1 MAGFSFTPKHAEP
14 EIIILWFKEERKMIE
29 ESLDED
35 ILIVK
40 LKNGNTNAF
49 NRQILERLGEIAR
62 QADQNPAPKGIIL
75 TGEGRFFSSGFDL
88 SVFLGFSEKNE
99 ALEFFELEQKVLTS
113 LFACRK
119 PVVAAIN
126 GHAVAGGL
134 IYAMAAD
141 YRIVKEHPKIKI
153 GMSEVKIGLP
163 LNIAQHE
170 VMRFGFDGNQRF
182 RDVMFF
188 GDMVDVYRAKEL
200 GLVDEVVDEDMLI
213 DRARQVISLWIDTP
227 NRPFMRMKEL
237 LRADTVERIKRKVE
251 QENWQEALD
260 GLFCDD
266 VRKTLE
272 FVQASMK

>member
-1 MAGFSFTPKHAEP
+1 
-14 EIIILWFKEERKMIE
+14 MIE
-29 ESLDED
+29 ESLVED
-35 ILIVK
+35 ILTIRF
-40 LKNGNTNAF
+40 KNGKTNAI
-49 NRQILERLGEIAR
+49 NRQILERLGEIA
-62 QADQNPAPKGIIL
+62 QEADREPSPKGIVL

-88 SVFLGFSEKNE
+88 SVFLGFSDKNE
-99 ALEFFELEQKVLTS
+99 AIEFFELEQKVLTS

-134 IYAMAAD
+134 IYSMAAD

-170 VMRFGFDGNQRF
+170 VMRFGLDGSRKF

-200 GLVDEVVDEDMLI
+200 GLVDEVADEEMLI

-227 NRPFMRMKEL
+227 NRPFMRMKQL
-237 LRADTVERIKRKVE
+237 LRADAVKRIRRKLE
-251 QENWQEALD
+251 QGNWQEGLD
-260 GLFCDD
+260 GLFRDD
-266 VRKTLE
+266 VRKTFE